1 MLADSGLLAAMK
13 PGATYI
19 DVSTIDPT
27 TARKLSNAAN
37 VRGIHFLACPLG
49 KTPAHAEKAEEP
61 IFAGGNKEIFEKNKP
76 VLEIIGSPIYY
87 LGKME
92 NGGGDE
98 AGPKVAAMMRL
109 DEPVLDWVSL
119 ARGMGVPGTRVDSSE
134 AFIAALSRGI
144 EKPGSFLIEALI

>member
-98 AGPKVAAMMRL
+98 AGGGGEPAAGIVRGRHPHCRTAVNGSPPL
-109 DEPVLDWVSL
+109 LILQIAQL
-119 ARGMGVPGTRVDSSE
+119 AR
-134 AFIAALSRGI
+134 ALAPRDGAC
-144 EKPGSFLIEALI
+144 EL